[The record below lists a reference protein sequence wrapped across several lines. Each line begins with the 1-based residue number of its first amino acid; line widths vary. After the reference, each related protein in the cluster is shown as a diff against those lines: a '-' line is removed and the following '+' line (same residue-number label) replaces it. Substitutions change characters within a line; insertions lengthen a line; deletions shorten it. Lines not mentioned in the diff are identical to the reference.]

1 MTNHLPEKLES
12 SILAVVHGGQFA
24 SVDDAMAEAARLL
37 LRQCKRA
44 TPAKALTEDDLDRQ
58 MLADGLLTQL
68 PNTAQ
73 DSDDEDEDEAPVTIK
88 GEPLSET
95 IICERR

>member
-1 MTNHLPEKLES
+1 MAAETIQMTNRLPEKLES

-44 TPAKALTEDDLDRQ
+44 TPAKALTEDDLDPAIPGR
-58 MLADGLLTQL
+58 T
-68 PNTAQ
+68 
-73 DSDDEDEDEAPVTIK
+73 
-88 GEPLSET
+88 
-95 IICERR
+95 